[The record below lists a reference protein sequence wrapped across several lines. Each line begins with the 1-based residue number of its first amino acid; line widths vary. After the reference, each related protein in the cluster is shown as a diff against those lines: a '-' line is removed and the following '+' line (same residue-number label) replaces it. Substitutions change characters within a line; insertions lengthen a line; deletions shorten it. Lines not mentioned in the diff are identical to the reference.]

1 MKVKIKAETFR
12 PFYYFAPMC
21 LLAFNWNN
29 HPRYK
34 LILVANRDEFFE
46 RPSQQLHQWDSGI
59 YAGKDL
65 RAGGTW
71 LGMNPKGRFAAL
83 TNYRDLKN
91 LKKYEKSRGDL
102 VKNFLEGAI
111 SPHDYLKKLE
121 AEMHQYDGFNLLVG
135 DHENLFYLSN
145 KSAEGIRKLEPG
157 TYGLSNA
164 LLETPWRKLVKARE
178 SLKEHIEAGD
188 FQLESLMK
196 GQHSKE
202 TESPDRLPDTGATP
216 EQEILLSAQF
226 INVGNYYGTVN
237 STALLW
243 KENGEVE
250 MMERVFDQVNGTHSD
265 SQVNFKIQG
274 KVEQNAG

>member
-1 MKVKIKAETFR
+1 MFR
-12 PFYYFAPMC
+12 PFCYFATMC

-71 LGMNPKGRFAAL
+71 LGLHPNGRFAAL

-91 LKKYEKSRGDL
+91 PQQYEKSRGDL
-102 VKNFLEGAI
+102 VKDFLEGNVK
-111 SPHDYLKKLE
+111 PYDYLKEIE
-121 AEMHQYDGFNLLVG
+121 AEMQDYEGFNLLVG
-135 DHENLFYLSN
+135 DQENLYYLSN
-145 KSAEGIRKLEPG
+145 KSSKGVQRLEPG

-164 LLETPWRKLVKARE
+164 LLETPWRKLVKAKE
-178 SLKEHIEAGD
+178 SLKEHIEAEN
-188 FQLESLMK
+188 FQVESLMK
-196 GQHSKE
+196 GQHSRE
-202 TESPDRLPDTGATP
+202 TEAPELLPDTGATP

-237 STALLW
+237 STVLLLGHDG
-243 KENGEVE
+243 KVQ
-250 MMERVFDQVNGTHSD
+250 MVERVFDQVKGVHEDTELS
-265 SQVNFKIQG
+265 FKINSRL
-274 KVEQNAG
+274 EQNAR